1 MKTRIYLFALMLLFS
16 GMSVNSQAAEKSIT
30 KAQTEVRITEM
41 KTRVDQ
47 IRAMDL
53 SHLNK
58 SERTGLKHEL
68 KDMKK
73 ELRSYDGVIYIS
85 AGALILIIIL
95 LILLL

>member
-16 GMSVNSQAAEKSIT
+16 GMSVNANAAEKNMT
-30 KAQTEVRITEM
+30 KAQTEVRISEM
-41 KTRVDQ
+41 KQRVDQ
-47 IRAMDL
+47 IRAMDM
-53 SHLNK
+53 SHLNAT
-58 SERTGLKHEL
+58 ERTGLKHEL

-73 ELRSYDGVIYIS
+73 ELRAMDGVIYIS